1 MQGIRIQT
9 IADLATYTDSQ
20 AIIEWSIVEINVGV
34 IIACIPTFRPLL
46 RGVGRKITSSGNT
59 KLSSL
64 GRRSKGLSTLKS
76 KKMDRWSGSRTGV
89 LPSKRDAVSK
99 VQEEDEVELW
109 DGWNNQR
116 SQHLRASAHV
126 HAESARVAE
135 SVLTESV
142 KDKGQITISHEIR
155 VQYGRGDSI
164 G

>member
-20 AIIEWSIVEINVGV
+20 AIIEWSIVEINIGV

-64 GRRSKGLSTLKS
+64 GQRSKGVSTLKG
-76 KKMDRWSGSRTGV
+76 KKMNRWSGSKTGV
-89 LPSKRDAVSK
+89 LPSKQDAASK
-99 VQEEDEVELW
+99 VQEEDEIELW

-116 SQHLRASAHV
+116 SQHLRASTHV
-126 HAESARVAE
+126 HAESAKLAE
-135 SVLTESV
+135 SLLAESV
-142 KDKGQITISHEIR
+142 KDKSHITVSHEIR